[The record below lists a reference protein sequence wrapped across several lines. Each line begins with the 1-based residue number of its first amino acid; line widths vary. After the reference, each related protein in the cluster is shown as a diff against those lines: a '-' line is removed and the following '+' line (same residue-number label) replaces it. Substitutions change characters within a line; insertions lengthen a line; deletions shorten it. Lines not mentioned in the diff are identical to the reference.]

1 MPKENNK
8 MQVDIDNLI
17 KQNVNDLLSIK
28 ELYRKLKEVEEKIT
42 QIKYIDNTLAKKLKK
57 EYENLKKIILDEN
70 VQIKITNDIEK
81 INLELDNK
89 VNKSYIETINSQLDN
104 KANQIDLEVERK
116 RINTFYKLT
125 DGSTTGDAEL
135 IDGRIGADGVI
146 HTNIGDNIRSV
157 GRKANEITY
166 TLTGNA
172 EETILDYSINVTSNN
187 KSLTI
192 TKELVPNTQYYF
204 KFNEYSGQYLKNIS
218 IYLYRADNTYSGI
231 YNFTGKSNYVI
242 DEESTFTLTENFT
255 KIRFN
260 VNVSNNTDSGVLSF
274 VFGEIKEEKQG
285 LIKQVDV
292 LENRVKILESDESS
306 FSTNFL
312 IFGDSYSAQKRWI
325 KSMQN
330 FLNINDSNIVNLGVS
345 GARLRDSYADRVA
358 YPYSNK
364 PKLGGSGNNNIL
376 ASQIEKLKRL
386 MQGTDLESGETQIYK
401 TESDYPDIILIEL
414 GKNDY
419 SDSETKYNNYLYEIF
434 RKIENVY
441 VSEKGK
447 TPTQR
452 KFYTP
457 VPIEELDRT
466 CFVGALAYAY
476 NELHRIFPKALIFF
490 IANSNLWNL
499 TTEPDRDYKKHYQIK
514 KACELMSIP
523 LIDWYAESLVPNFLA
538 NYTGDGTEENPYILN
553 GPSEMTLD
561 ELHPNEKGGELLGL
575 KTATYIE
582 PYLKF
587 INKLQYQ

>member
-8 MQVDIDNLI
+8 MQVDIENLI
-17 KQNVNDLLSIK
+17 KQNVNDLSSIK
-28 ELYRKLKEVEEKIT
+28 ELYKRIEELGEKIT
-42 QIKYIDNTLAKKLKK
+42 QIKYIDNTQVKKIKK
-57 EYENLKKIILDEN
+57 EYDNLKKIILDEN
-70 VQIKITNDIEK
+70 IQVKLTNDIEK
-81 INLELDNK
+81 INVKLNND
-89 VNKSYIETINSQLDN
+89 IETIISHMDT
-104 KANQIDLEVERK
+104 KANQVDLEVERK
-116 RINTFYKLT
+116 RIDIFTSLQN
-125 DGSTTGDAEL
+125 GSTTGDAEL
-135 IDGRIGADGVI
+135 IDGRIGANGVI
-146 HTNIGDNIRSV
+146 YTNIGDNIRSV

-187 KSLTI
+187 KSLSI
-192 TKELVPNTQYYF
+192 TKDLVPNTQYYF
-204 KFNEYSGQYLKNIS
+204 KFNGYSGQNLNNIS
-218 IYLYRADNTYSGI
+218 IFLYRADNTYSGI
-231 YNFTGKSNYVI
+231 YKFTEKSNYVI
-242 DEESTFTLTENFT
+242 GEEETFTVTENFT

-260 VNVSNNTDSGVLSF
+260 VNVTNNTDSGVLSF

-285 LIKQVDV
+285 LIGQVYG
-292 LENRVKILESDESS
+292 LENRVKILESDASS
-306 FSTNFL
+306 FSTNIL

-345 GARLRDSYADRVA
+345 GARLRDSYSDRVA
-358 YPYSNK
+358 YPYSNR

-386 MQGTDLESGETQIYK
+386 MQGTDLDSGETQIYK

-419 SDSETKYNNYLYEIF
+419 SDSDTKYNNYLYEIF

-441 VSEKGK
+441 VAEKGK
-447 TPTQR
+447 TPMQR

-457 VPIEELDRT
+457 VPIEDLDRT

-538 NYTGDGTEENPYILN
+538 NYTGEGTEENPYILN

>member
-1 MPKENNK
+1 MTKENNK
-8 MQVDIDNLI
+8 MQVDIDTLK

-28 ELYRKLKEVEEKIT
+28 ELYKRIEELGEKIT
-42 QIKYIDNTLAKKLKK
+42 QIKYIDNTLVKKIKK
-57 EYENLKKIILDEN
+57 EYEKLKEVILDEN
-70 VQIKITNDIEK
+70 ALATLSNDIETVK
-81 INLELDNK
+81 
-89 VNKSYIETINSQLDN
+89 T
-104 KANQIDLEVERK
+104 
-116 RINTFYKLT
+116 KL
-125 DGSTTGDAEL
+125 
-135 IDGRIGADGVI
+135 
-146 HTNIGDNIRSV
+146 TNIGDNIRSV
-157 GRKANEITY
+157 ERKTNEITY
-166 TLTGNA
+166 TLSGNA
-172 EETILDYSINVTSNN
+172 VESILDYRINVTSNN
-187 KSLTI
+187 KSLSI
-192 TKELVPNTQYYF
+192 SKELAPNTQYYF
-204 KFNEYSGQYLKNIS
+204 KFNEYSGQKLNNIS
-218 IYLYRADNTYSGI
+218 IFLYRADNSYSGI
-231 YNFTGKSNYVI
+231 YKFTKKSSYVI
-242 DEESTFTLTENFT
+242 GEEETFTVTENFT

-260 VNVSNNTDSGVLSF
+260 VNVTDNSDSGILSF
-274 VFGEIKEEKQG
+274 VFGEIKEEQG
-285 LIKQVDV
+285 LISQVYG
-292 LENRVKILESDESS
+292 LENRVKILESDVSS

-325 KSMQN
+325 KSMQK

-345 GARLRDSYADRVA
+345 GARLRDSYADRVK
-358 YPYSNK
+358 YPYSNR

-441 VSEKGK
+441 AAEKGK

-452 KFYTP
+452 NFYTP

-499 TTEPDRDYKKHYQIK
+499 TTEPDREFKKHYQIK

-553 GPSEMTLD
+553 EPSEMTLD

-587 INKLQYQ
+587 INKLQNQ